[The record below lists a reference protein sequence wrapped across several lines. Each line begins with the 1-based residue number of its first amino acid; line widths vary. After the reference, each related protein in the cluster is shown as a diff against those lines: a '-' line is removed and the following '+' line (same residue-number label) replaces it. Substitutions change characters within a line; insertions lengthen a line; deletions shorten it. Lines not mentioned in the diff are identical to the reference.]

1 MRLKNQ
7 SKIGVQIIRGF
18 RTIDSINIKYKPLKI
33 NVMKKF
39 MLFSLALLAMF
50 TLTGCDAIGTIFEA
64 GMWWG
69 IFLVAIVIGLIF
81 WLLGRGR
88 K

>member
-1 MRLKNQ
+1 
-7 SKIGVQIIRGF
+7 
-18 RTIDSINIKYKPLKI
+18 
-33 NVMKKF
+33 MKKF
-39 MLFSLALLAMF
+39 MLFSLAFLAMI
-50 TLTGCDAIGTIFEA
+50 TLTGCDAIRTIFEA